1 LRKLISY
8 FIKYEVAVN
17 IVIIAFLLFGAIGAF
32 TLKSSFFPL
41 EESRMI
47 NIDVTY
53 PGSAPEEIEE
63 GIILKIEDNLKGLD
77 GIERVTSVA
86 RESGGSITVEI
97 ERDENID
104 VMLTEV
110 KNAVDRVPTFPTGME
125 PLIVA
130 KEESIRPTI
139 RFAISGE
146 KIPLVTLKRISEQIE
161 NDLRMMDGISQIEI
175 DGFPEEE
182 IEIAVRENDL
192 LAYNLTFEEVAQ
204 AVSGANILTT
214 GGTIKTSSEDYLIRA
229 NNRAYYAED
238 LQDLVLKSTTS
249 GEIIRLSDVARVSDQ
264 FSETPNASFF
274 NGNQSVN
281 ITISNTNSE
290 DLLAAAA
297 QVNEYIEDYNRK
309 SSNVQLDV
317 IFDSSIRLQERTQLL
332 VENGIMGIVL
342 VLFFLSLFLNTR
354 LAFWVAFGLPVAF
367 LGMFIFAEQFDVTIN
382 VLSLFGMIIVIGILV
397 DDGIV
402 ISENIY
408 QHFESGKNPIKAA
421 LDGTIEVVPP
431 IISAIITTILA
442 FASFLFLD
450 SRIGEFFGEVSTV
463 VMLTLVVSLIE
474 ALIILP
480 AHIAHSKALMR
491 DAPKPKTAIG
501 KFFGKM
507 RDINKVG
514 DRIMIFLRDKLYAP
528 TLDFVL
534 KQQILSI
541 GILLA
546 VLILTFGA
554 IGGNIIRITLFPS
567 VASDRISIDL
577 LMPEGVNPERTDSII
592 TMVEEAAWRVNKDF
606 TERQT
611 GNLSVIENTIKRV
624 GPGNNKA
631 SIQVNLLPGEERDF
645 GAPEITNAIRDEV
658 GPVYGVENLTFGSG
672 GNFGGSPVSVSLLG
686 NNLQELEAAKEEL
699 KTIFENNPLLKDV
712 SDSDPKGIKEI
723 NIHLKENAYALGL
736 DLAEVMR
743 QVRNGFFGTQAQR
756 FQRGQDEIRVWVR
769 YDLENR
775 SSINDL
781 DDMRIVTPSGNRVPF
796 DEIAN
801 YEIIRGT
808 ESISHLDGMREIRVS
823 ADMEDP
829 NGSSTDIL
837 ADIQENV
844 MPDLLAKYPSLSVS
858 YEGQNR
864 EAGKLVSSAS
874 AVLPVIL
881 FLILS

>member
-1 LRKLISY
+1 MRKLISY

-182 IEIAVRENDL
+182 IEIAIRENDL

-431 IISAIITTILA
+431 IISARG
-442 FASFLFLD
+442 SFYALCQLQHFYLLLRQLFQQL
-450 SRIGEFFGEVSTV
+450 
-463 VMLTLVVSLIE
+463 LLQYWP
-474 ALIILP
+474 LP
-480 AHIAHSKALMR
+480 AFFFWIA
-491 DAPKPKTAIG
+491 G
-501 KFFGKM
+501 
-507 RDINKVG
+507 
-514 DRIMIFLRDKLYAP
+514 
-528 TLDFVL
+528 
-534 KQQILSI
+534 
-541 GILLA
+541 
-546 VLILTFGA
+546 
-554 IGGNIIRITLFPS
+554 
-567 VASDRISIDL
+567 
-577 LMPEGVNPERTDSII
+577 
-592 TMVEEAAWRVNKDF
+592 
-606 TERQT
+606 
-611 GNLSVIENTIKRV
+611 
-624 GPGNNKA
+624 
-631 SIQVNLLPGEERDF
+631 
-645 GAPEITNAIRDEV
+645 
-658 GPVYGVENLTFGSG
+658 
-672 GNFGGSPVSVSLLG
+672 
-686 NNLQELEAAKEEL
+686 
-699 KTIFENNPLLKDV
+699 
-712 SDSDPKGIKEI
+712 
-723 NIHLKENAYALGL
+723 
-736 DLAEVMR
+736 
-743 QVRNGFFGTQAQR
+743 
-756 FQRGQDEIRVWVR
+756 
-769 YDLENR
+769 
-775 SSINDL
+775 
-781 DDMRIVTPSGNRVPF
+781 
-796 DEIAN
+796 
-801 YEIIRGT
+801 
-808 ESISHLDGMREIRVS
+808 
-823 ADMEDP
+823 
-829 NGSSTDIL
+829 
-837 ADIQENV
+837 
-844 MPDLLAKYPSLSVS
+844 
-858 YEGQNR
+858 
-864 EAGKLVSSAS
+864 
-874 AVLPVIL
+874 
-881 FLILS
+881 